1 MVAQLLMLFHVRSQ
15 GELAIPKADSSAFIE
30 RSRRLDRFYSID
42 ADEAPFCADRLCC
55 HGQQSTGMP
64 RPPGLI
70 RGSSESTQR
79 PQVCHRERLRCI
91 EYALLHLQ
99 MVRGERKEE
108 RRALWIEENRK
119 VGGCVTQRIG
129 VAGRVR

>member
-1 MVAQLLMLFHVRSQ
+1 
-15 GELAIPKADSSAFIE
+15 
-30 RSRRLDRFYSID
+30 
-42 ADEAPFCADRLCC
+42 
-55 HGQQSTGMP
+55 
-64 RPPGLI
+64 
-70 RGSSESTQR
+70 
-79 PQVCHRERLRCI
+79 
-91 EYALLHLQ
+91 